1 MRPFRLL
8 ANRGLAAGLI
18 AVSCCAA
25 PALAGWGVDPVTV
38 TPTTAAI
45 PLVEGCSDG
54 AYGAFAAWQ
63 EEGTPGSGVLRV
75 QHLLGSGD
83 LDPAWPAAGA
93 VACAIVAARS
103 ELVALPDRSGG
114 LYLLW
119 KEGVT
124 LYATRLDAS
133 GAVAAGW
140 PARGR
145 SLGDVHATS
154 PRPDAIEDG
163 SHGFYAVWVA
173 PSREA
178 VGIHLGPANTG
189 AGGWP
194 NDVLTISYL
203 DQYAVWPQLA
213 PAPGGGIFVA
223 WGGYGDDNYGWTPGV
238 WRLQRLTSAG
248 GQPAGWPYAGI
259 EFGTFH
265 FEYIADFQ
273 SASSMLAL
281 EGDGRGGVFL
291 MIGNPTDP
299 GSYHELP
306 TLETR
311 LYRLQAGGQSAL
323 DWPGAGRIVPHA
335 SVEYTG
341 AGSPDGSYRL
351 LSDRKDGVFVGVMQY
366 GTDNASRENFK
377 RCSPDGQFA
386 DALVAWG
393 PAGYEVAARGDGGL
407 YTAFFGCC
415 YWVYQ
420 FAYIAAAQFPYAPGY
435 YEDHTEEFGT
445 WYTDIG
451 LARTD
456 DGGAVLLWSQVQ
468 GRIGL
473 FARRINSAGEVTAVG
488 PAENITPAFMR
499 LLFVPGVGVR
509 ATVGAVSDHARI
521 ELFDLAGRRLASQ
534 AVEPEAAAAR
544 GPAMQEVTVAGTK
557 GLPSGLYFGR
567 LTGGANAI
575 AAKVIVAR

>member
-1 MRPFRLL
+1 MKSLPLH

-18 AVSCCAA
+18 AISCCAA

-38 TPTTAAI
+38 TSTTAGI

-63 EEGTPGSGVLRV
+63 EEATPGNGVLRV

-83 LDPAWPAAGA
+83 LDPTWPAAGS

-119 KEGVT
+119 KEGAT

-145 SLGDVHATS
+145 SLGDVNANS
-154 PRPDAIEDG
+154 PRPGVIEDG

-178 VGIHLGPANTG
+178 IGIHLGQANTG

-194 NDVLTISYL
+194 NEALTLSYL
-203 DQYAVWPQLA
+203 DQYAIWPQLT

-223 WGGYGDDNYGWTPGV
+223 WGGYGQDYYGSTPGV
-238 WRLQRLTSAG
+238 WRLERFTSAG
-248 GQPAGWPYAGI
+248 GQPAGWPSAGI
-259 EFGTFH
+259 EFGAFH
-265 FEYIADFQ
+265 FEYIAN
-273 SASSMLAL
+273 SLNPASLLAL
-281 EGDGRGGVFL
+281 EGDGRGGIFL
-291 MIGNPTDP
+291 MIGNPTGP
-299 GSYHELP
+299 GDYHNP
-306 TLETR
+306 PSLETR

-323 DWPGAGRIVPHA
+323 DWPAAGRIVPHA
-335 SVEYTG
+335 STTYP
-341 AGSPDGSYRL
+341 AGDGPDGSNRL
-351 LSDRKDGVFVGVMQY
+351 LSDQRGGVYVGAWQWAS
-366 GTDNASRENFK
+366 DNASSERFK
-377 RCSPDGQFA
+377 QCSAAGEFV
-386 DALVAWG
+386 DAVAWCA
-393 PAGYEVAARGDGGL
+393 PGYEIAARGDGGL
-407 YTAFFGCC
+407 HIARFGCC
-415 YWVYQ
+415 YYLYQ
-420 FAYIAAAQFPYAPGY
+420 SAYIQAAQFPYAPGY
-435 YEDHTEEFGT
+435 YEEHTEEFGS
-445 WYTDIG
+445 WFTDIG

-456 DGGAVLLWSQVQ
+456 DGGAVLLWSQVL

-488 PAENITPAFMR
+488 PAENITPGFMR
-499 LLFVPGVGVR
+499 LRFVPGVGVR
-509 ATVGAVSDHARI
+509 ATVGVVPDHARI
-521 ELFDLAGRRLASQ
+521 ELFDLAGRKLASQ
-534 AVEPEAAAAR
+534 AVEPEASTAR
-544 GPAMQEVTVAGTK
+544 DFQAQDVTIAGTA
-557 GLPSGLYFGR
+557 GLTSGLYFGR
-567 LTGGANAI
+567 LTGGPNTI